1 MRKNKLRST
10 HQKTKLPRLI
20 IVTAHCKDETFPGP
34 FSSCPLFA
42 FAFLFTVVLCRQN
55 LIEGVLS
62 MQVSS
67 IPNCYHPHSSFRELW
82 GSQSG
87 QAADVMST
95 GSKENN
101 RTLLKGPGG
110 TELFPEDVSVRDASW
125 LSCESLHRD
134 LPNLLLPLCF
144 AEPPWHCK
152 TRSLKANLPTLS
164 YFS

>member
-1 MRKNKLRST
+1 M
-10 HQKTKLPRLI
+10 
-20 IVTAHCKDETFPGP
+20 
-34 FSSCPLFA
+34 
-42 FAFLFTVVLCRQN
+42 VLCRQN

-101 RTLLKGPGG
+101 RPLLKGPRRNRALPRSKMSQSG
-110 TELFPEDVSVRDASW
+110 TQTDSAVSLYIGICLICFFLCALGSHPGTAKQEALKQSFLHSPISHNYNHLVSTYFGPDIQ
-125 LSCESLHRD
+125 LSTWQALSHLI
-134 LPNLLLPLCF
+134 
-144 AEPPWHCK
+144 PWVK
-152 TRSLKANLPTLS
+152 S
-164 YFS
+164 YYPH